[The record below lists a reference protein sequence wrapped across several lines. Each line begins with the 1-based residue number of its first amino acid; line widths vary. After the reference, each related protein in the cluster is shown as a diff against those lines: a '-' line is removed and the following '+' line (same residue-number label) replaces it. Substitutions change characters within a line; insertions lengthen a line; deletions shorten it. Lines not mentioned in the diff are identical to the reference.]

1 MLIEFKVANFRS
13 IREQQTLSLVASNA
27 DKSLNGGVI
36 EHPLPGLAG
45 LRFLKGAALYGANAS
60 GKSNVIQAMGFLRDC
75 VVNSATK
82 LQPGN
87 QTGAE
92 PFKLDR
98 ESITKPSEF
107 EITFVAD
114 ITNQA
119 GEIQATRFVF
129 GLAITPQRVIE
140 EYLVAYP
147 KGLPQKWYH
156 RIYNETEKAYEWA
169 KPSTGFKRNK
179 SLEQKTRENCLYLSV
194 GPQFNHPQLTKVFN
208 WFNLHLRLI
217 SLNHGADI
225 SYVRTIELLKNPAQ
239 RDRILN
245 LLKSADIG
253 IGNANIDVIKS
264 KPEILEL
271 LQLSKQFDQ
280 AIKAFQNM
288 SPRHR
293 RLISAFESQSVT
305 EEGILPEDS
314 YSVNLMHTA
323 EGVDPVPLDFD
334 DEESSGTR
342 HFFALIGFWIE
353 ILEGGFTVFI
363 DEIET
368 SLHPLL
374 VKELLRLLLSETH
387 NTKGAQII
395 FTTHN
400 PVLLDTT
407 LFRRDQIWFT
417 EKSPNGA
424 TQLYPLT
431 DYQPRKDEA
440 LAKGYLAGRY
450 GGIPFI
456 PEGLKL

>member
-13 IREQQTLSLVASNA
+13 IREQQTLSLVAGND
-27 DKSLNGGVI
+27 DKSLNGCVI
-36 EHPLPGLAG
+36 DHPLPGLAG

-60 GKSNVIQAMGFLRDC
+60 GKSNMIQALGFLRDC
-75 VVNSATK
+75 VVNSATM
-82 LQPGN
+82 LQPGDK
-87 QTGAE
+87 TGAE

-114 ITNQA
+114 ITNA
-119 GEIQATRFVF
+119 VGETQSTRFVF

-156 RIYNETEKAYEWA
+156 RIYNETDKTYEWA
-169 KPSTGFKRNK
+169 KPSAGFKRDK
-179 SLEQKTRENCLYLSV
+179 SLEQKTKENSLYLSV
-194 GPQFNHPQLTKVFN
+194 GPQFNHLQLTGVFN
-208 WFNLHLRLI
+208 WFNLNLRLI
-217 SLNHGADI
+217 SLNHGTDI

-239 RDRILN
+239 HDRILN

-253 IGNANIDVIKS
+253 VVNANTNVQDLEPSLVDLLLKGKAVIRH
-264 KPEILEL
+264 IV
-271 LQLSKQFDQ
+271 D
-280 AIKAFQNM
+280 I
-288 SPRHR
+288 SPKHR
-293 RLISAFESQSVT
+293 RLISAFESQSFSQEDIFS
-305 EEGILPEDS
+305 EES
-314 YSVNLMHTA
+314 HSVNLVHTG
-323 EGVDPVPLDFD
+323 EGVNPVPLDFD

-353 ILEGGFTVFI
+353 ILESGYTVFI

-368 SLHPLL
+368 SLHPIL
-374 VKELLRLLLSETH
+374 VKELLRLLLSDTH

-400 PVLLDTT
+400 PVLLDTA

-440 LAKGYLAGRY
+440 LAKGYLTGRY